1 MFPWCLLMLLR
12 LTPKGNITPLKSS
25 MFFNPTVQHIC
36 LPLLAALADQ
46 SLLGDVKCIATDFT
60 DNTVKYR
67 EIYLPVMG
75 LINIV

>member
-1 MFPWCLLMLLR
+1 MFPWCLLMLLW

-25 MFFNPTVQHIC
+25 MFFYPTVQHIC

-46 SLLGDVKCIATDFT
+46 SSLVDVKCIATDFT
-60 DNTVKYR
+60 DKTVKYI
-67 EIYLPVMG
+67 EVYLPVIG